1 VRRITRNLLGRLAM
15 GDPSRELGAAEEIS
29 EEKGLRERRK
39 FLKKA
44 GKVALT
50 APAVALLLSAE
61 KARAGSFAPSGIT
74 DITNGG

>member
-1 VRRITRNLLGRLAM
+1 M
-15 GDPSRELGAAEEIS
+15 GDVWREPRSTEGIPEE
-29 EEKGLRERRK
+29 EERKLSERRK

-61 KARAGSFAPSGIT
+61 KAQAIDVAPNSGIT
-74 DITNGG
+74 DFIR